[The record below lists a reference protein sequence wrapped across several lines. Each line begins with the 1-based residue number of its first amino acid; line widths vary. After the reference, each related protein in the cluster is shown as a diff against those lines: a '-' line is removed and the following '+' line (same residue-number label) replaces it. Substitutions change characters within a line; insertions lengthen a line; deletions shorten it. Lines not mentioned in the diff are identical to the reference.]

1 MSWEQAEIRELKVN
15 RYIVIDDEPCRII
28 SIQTSKPG
36 KHGEAKA
43 RLEAVGI
50 FDGQKRSIVHPVTH
64 KVRVPIID
72 KRKAQVLST
81 HGNGAQLKDLAT
93 YGASTEMVDG
103 VTHMA
108 ADVVRAGKIPIV
120 IGGEHS
126 LAPAVVRAFPK
137 DIGVIGVDAHLDFRD
152 SYLSDRWSHACSA
165 RRIADHV
172 GVEHVVYIGV
182 RSYSRGEREAHER
195 PGLTNVSAFD
205 VHERGIGAA
214 LDRALQAINRDTI
227 YPTVD

>member
-50 FDGQKRSIVHPVTH
+50 CDEQKRSIVHPVTH

-81 HGNGAQLKDLAT
+81 HGNVVQLMDLAT
-93 YGASTEMVDG
+93 YATFELPVLEEFQGKLASGQQIMYIEALGRRKLSSNCAGSSSNKRTG
-103 VTHMA
+103 FPFAHGCATRRGR
-108 ADVVRAGKIPIV
+108 RA
-120 IGGEHS
+120 ES
-126 LAPAVVRAFPK
+126 RTTSA
-137 DIGVIGVDAHLDFRD
+137 
-152 SYLSDRWSHACSA
+152 SNTSSTSACG
-165 RRIADHV
+165 RTV
-172 GVEHVVYIGV
+172 GRNG
-182 RSYSRGEREAHER
+182 RTSS
-195 PGLTNVSAFD
+195 VSA
-205 VHERGIGAA
+205 
-214 LDRALQAINRDTI
+214 
-227 YPTVD
+227 

>member
-43 RLEAVGI
+43 RLEAVGL

-81 HGNGAQLKDLAT
+81 HANVAQLMDLAT
-93 YGASTEMVDG
+93 YETFELPVTEEYQGKLASGQEIMYIEALG
-103 VTHMA
+103 
-108 ADVVRAGKIPIV
+108 
-120 IGGEHS
+120 
-126 LAPAVVRAFPK
+126 
-137 DIGVIGVDAHLDFRD
+137 
-152 SYLSDRWSHACSA
+152 
-165 RRIADHV
+165 RRK
-172 GVEHVVYIGV
+172 
-182 RSYSRGEREAHER
+182 
-195 PGLTNVSAFD
+195 LTSN
-205 VHERGIGAA
+205 
-214 LDRALQAINRDTI
+214 
-227 YPTVD
+227 

>member
-43 RLEAVGI
+43 RLEVVGL

-81 HGNGAQLKDLAT
+81 HANVAQLMDMQSYETFDLPIPE
-93 YGASTEMVDG
+93 EM
-103 VTHMA
+103 
-108 ADVVRAGKIPIV
+108 RAEIQP
-120 IGGEHS
+120 GGE
-126 LAPAVVRAFPK
+126 VM
-137 DIGVIGVDAHLDFRD
+137 
-152 SYLSDRWSHACSA
+152 YM
-165 RRIADHV
+165 
-172 GVEHVVYIGV
+172 
-182 RSYSRGEREAHER
+182 EA
-195 PGLTNVSAFD
+195 
-205 VHERGIGAA
+205 
-214 LDRALQAINRDTI
+214 
-227 YPTVD
+227 

>member
-43 RLEAVGI
+43 RLEAVGL

-81 HGNGAQLKDLAT
+81 HGNVAQLADLAT
-93 YGASTEMVDG
+93 YETFELP
-103 VTHMA
+103 VT
-108 ADVVRAGKIPIV
+108 
-120 IGGEHS
+120 GE
-126 LAPAVVRAFPK
+126 LQGRIQPGPATM
-137 DIGVIGVDAHLDFRD
+137 
-152 SYLSDRWSHACSA
+152 YLEALG
-165 RRIADHV
+165 RRKL
-172 GVEHVVYIGV
+172 
-182 RSYSRGEREAHER
+182 SS
-195 PGLTNVSAFD
+195 
-205 VHERGIGAA
+205 
-214 LDRALQAINRDTI
+214 Q
-227 YPTVD
+227 